1 LADLKGVIL
10 DVDGTL
16 VDSNEAH
23 VQAWVKAFKRGGY
36 DVPAERVRPLIGM
49 GSDNLLPNLISIE
62 KDTPEGEKLSEY
74 WKEIFESEYL
84 PTLKAFPKTKEL
96 LKRLKADGLK
106 LAVASSAEKEMLKR
120 LLEIAGADKL
130 IEDETSADDA
140 ENSKPDP
147 DIVQAALDKLALNPQ
162 EVVMI
167 GDTPYDIE
175 AAGKIDVKVIALRC
189 GGWNDD
195 GLKSAIAIYD
205 DPADLLACLDAS
217 PLGIKAQNKNK

>member
-1 LADLKGVIL
+1 LPDLKGIIL

-23 VQAWVKAFKRGGY
+23 VQAWVKALKRGGY
-36 DVPAERVRPLIGM
+36 DVPAERIRPLIGM
-49 GSDNLLPNLISIE
+49 GSDNLLPTLISIE

-84 PTLKAFPKTKEL
+84 PSLKAFPKTKEL
-96 LKRLKADGLK
+96 LKRLKADGFK

-147 DIVQAALDKLALNPQ
+147 DIVQAALDKLALKSEQ
-162 EVVMI
+162 VVML

-175 AAGKIDVKVIALRC
+175 AATKIGVNVIALRC

-195 GLKSAIAIYD
+195 GLKGAIAIYD
-205 DPADLLACLDAS
+205 DPADLLAHLDDS
-217 PLGIKAQNKNK
+217 PLAVKAQDKDK

>member
-1 LADLKGVIL
+1 LPDLKGIIL

-23 VQAWVKAFKRGGY
+23 VQAWIKALKRGGY

-49 GSDNLLPNLISIE
+49 GSDNLLPTLIGVE

-84 PTLKAFPKTKEL
+84 PRIKAFPKTEEL
-96 LKRLKADGLK
+96 LVRLRADGYK
-106 LAVASSAEKEMLKR
+106 LTVASSAEKEMLKK
-120 LLEIAGADKL
+120 LLEIAGADNL

-147 DIVQAALDKLALNPQ
+147 DIVQAALDKINLKPQ
-162 EVVMI
+162 QVVML

-175 AAGKIDVKVIALRC
+175 AAAKIGVKVIALRC
-189 GGWNDD
+189 GGWNDH
-195 GLKSAIAIYD
+195 GLKGAIAIYD
-205 DPADLLACLDAS
+205 DPADLLAHLDDS
-217 PLGIKAQNKNK
+217 PLGANTQNKC